1 MSLGRPTYINKLRKV
16 TRFEMEIFLKSPFLK
31 KKLWFEISHG
41 LNNDKHSIAHLYQ
54 RKQNENV
61 TVQSADKN
69 DWISTGKLGK
79 QHLAS
84 SFLKL

>member
-1 MSLGRPTYINKLRKV
+1 MSLSRPTYINKLRKV
-16 TRFEMEIFLKSPFLK
+16 TRFEMEIFLKSPFLE

-41 LNNDKHSIAHLYQ
+41 LNNDKHSIAHLHR

-61 TVQSADKN
+61 RVQSGDKN

-79 QHLAS
+79 QHLVHS
-84 SFLKL
+84 